1 MNFQRAT
8 PSVEQGQDPPGL
20 QAVLARVHWVL
31 VSPSHPGNVGATA
44 RALKVTGFH
53 QLWQVDSNHALAAQ
67 RLLDP
72 QATAMASGADDLLQ
86 KAHHAQ
92 SLDQALQ
99 PCLLSLAFTARPRE
113 FEPPRR
119 SLQQGLK
126 EALDL
131 LHLYPEAP
139 VAMVFGAERAG
150 LTNDELMSCS
160 RVCGLAV
167 NPGFGSLN
175 LSQAVQVVAYFLRH
189 LVMQEGHEGQAKG
202 QGEGQGQGQGEGPG
216 QGPSVSGSPPALAP
230 AASVQALYRTL
241 HQLALASGY
250 LDPKEPGRFRDRL
263 QRLASRTQLLEDE
276 AQLLHGLSREIL
288 KRLG

>member
-72 QATAMASGADDLLQ
+72 QAIAMASGADDLLQ

-131 LHLYPEAP
+131 LRLYPEAS

-189 LVMQEGHEGQAKG
+189 LVMQEGLDEQAKG
-202 QGEGQGQGQGEGPG
+202 QGEGQG

-250 LDPKEPGRFRDRL
+250 LDPGEPGRFRDRL

>member
-44 RALKVTGFH
+44 RALKVTGFN
-53 QLWQVDSNHALAAQ
+53 QLWQVDSNQALAAQ

-72 QATAMASGADDLLQ
+72 QAIAMASGADDLLQ

-119 SLQQGLK
+119 SLQQGLE
-126 EALDL
+126 EALNL
-131 LHLYPEAP
+131 LRLYPEAS

-167 NPGFGSLN
+167 NPGFSSLN

-189 LVMQEGHEGQAKG
+189 LVMQEGLGDKAK
-202 QGEGQGQGQGEGPG
+202 GQGQGQGEGESQG
-216 QGPSVSGSPPALAP
+216 QGPSVSVSPPALAP
-230 AASVQALYRTL
+230 AASVQALYSTL

-276 AQLLHGLSREIL
+276 SQLLHGLSREIL

>member
-1 MNFQRAT
+1 M
-8 PSVEQGQDPPGL
+8 
-20 QAVLARVHWVL
+20 
-31 VSPSHPGNVGATA
+31 
-44 RALKVTGFH
+44 
-53 QLWQVDSNHALAAQ
+53 DSNQALAAQ

-72 QATAMASGADDLLQ
+72 QAIAMASGADDLLQ

-131 LHLYPEAP
+131 LRLYPEAP

-160 RVCGLAV
+160 RVCGLSV

-189 LVMQEGHEGQAKG
+189 LVMQQGLDEQAKG
-202 QGEGQGQGQGEGPG
+202 QGEGQG

-230 AASVQALYRTL
+230 AASVQALYSTL
-241 HQLALASGY
+241 QQLALASGY

>member
-1 MNFQRAT
+1 
-8 PSVEQGQDPPGL
+8 
-20 QAVLARVHWVL
+20 
-31 VSPSHPGNVGATA
+31 VGATA

-53 QLWQVDSNHALAAQ
+53 QLWQVDSNQALAAQ

-72 QATAMASGADDLLQ
+72 QAIAMASGADDLLQ

-131 LHLYPEAP
+131 LRLYPEAS

-167 NPGFGSLN
+167 NPAFGSLN

-189 LVMQEGHEGQAKG
+189 LVMQEGLDEQAKG
-202 QGEGQGQGQGEGPG
+202 QGQGQG

-250 LDPKEPGRFRDRL
+250 LDPGEPGRFRDRL

>member
-1 MNFQRAT
+1 MDFQRAA
-8 PSVEQGQDPPGL
+8 PSVEQGQDSQRL
-20 QAVLARVHWVL
+20 RALLDRVHWVL

-44 RALKVTGFH
+44 RALKVTGFY

-67 RLLDP
+67 RLADP
-72 QATAMASGADDLLQ
+72 QALAMASGADDLLQ
-86 KAHHAQ
+86 KAHHAEN
-92 SLDQALQ
+92 LDQALA
-99 PCLLSLAFTARPRE
+99 PCVLSLAFTARPRE

-119 SLQQGLK
+119 NLQDGLQ

-131 LHLYPEAP
+131 LCSYPEAR

-160 RVCGLAV
+160 RVCGLSV

-189 LVMQEGHEGQAKG
+189 LALQ
-202 QGEGQGQGQGEGPG
+202 EGPG
-216 QGPSVSGSPPALAP
+216 KQASQPMSADPRPRALAP
-230 AASVQALYRTL
+230 AASVQALYSTL
-241 HQLALASGY
+241 EQLALASGY
-250 LDPKEPGRFRDRL
+250 LNPKEPGRFRDRL

>member
-72 QATAMASGADDLLQ
+72 QAIAMASGADDLLQ

-189 LVMQEGHEGQAKG
+189 LVMQEGLGDKAKG
-202 QGEGQGQGQGEGPG
+202 QVEGPG

>member
-1 MNFQRAT
+1 VNFQRAT

-20 QAVLARVHWVL
+20 QAVFARVHWVL
-31 VSPSHPGNVGATA
+31 VNPSHPGNVGATA

-53 QLWQVDSNHALAAQ
+53 QLWQVDSNQALAAQ

-72 QATAMASGADDLLQ
+72 QAIAMASGADDLLQ

-119 SLQQGLK
+119 SLQQGLN

-131 LHLYPEAP
+131 LRLYPEAP

-160 RVCGLAV
+160 RVCGLSV

-189 LVMQEGHEGQAKG
+189 LVMQQGLDEQAKGQG
-202 QGEGQGQGQGEGPG
+202 QGEGQGEGPWQG
-216 QGPSVSGSPPALAP
+216 QGPSLSGSPPALAP
-230 AASVQALYRTL
+230 AASVQALYSTL
-241 HQLALASGY
+241 QQLALASGY

-276 AQLLHGLSREIL
+276 AQLLQGLSREIL

>member
-1 MNFQRAT
+1 VDFQRAV
-8 PSVEQGQDPPGL
+8 PSVEQGHDSPDL
-20 QAVLARVHWVL
+20 QAVLSRVHWVL

-53 QLWQVDSNHALAAQ
+53 RLWQVDANEVHAKQ

-72 QATAMASGADDLLQ
+72 QALAMASGADDLLQ
-86 KAHHAQ
+86 EAQHAKA
-92 SLDQALQ
+92 LDQALA
-99 PCLLSLAFTARPRE
+99 PCLLSMAFTARPRE

-119 SLQQGLK
+119 GLHDGLE
-126 EALDL
+126 EALGL
-131 LHLYPEAP
+131 LQSHPQAQ

-167 NPGFGSLN
+167 NPAFGSLN
-175 LSQAVQVVAYFLRH
+175 LSQAVQVVAYFLRYLAIQGLH
-189 LVMQEGHEGQAKG
+189 SSRVGVQPEGVFTQPTKPLEQA
-202 QGEGQGQGQGEGPG
+202 P
-216 QGPSVSGSPPALAP
+216 AP
-230 AASVQALYRTL
+230 AASVQALYKTL
-241 HQLALASGY
+241 EQLALASGY
-250 LDPKEPGRFRDRL
+250 LNPSEPGRFRDRL
-263 QRLASRTQLLEDE
+263 QRLAARTQLLEDE

>member
-72 QATAMASGADDLLQ
+72 QAIAMASGADDLLQ

-160 RVCGLAV
+160 RVCGLSV

-189 LVMQEGHEGQAKG
+189 LVMQQGLDEQAKG
-202 QGEGQGQGQGEGPG
+202 QGEGQGQGPF
-216 QGPSVSGSPPALAP
+216 VSGSPPALAP
-230 AASVQALYRTL
+230 AASVQALYSTL
-241 HQLALASGY
+241 QQLALASGY

>member
-31 VSPSHPGNVGATA
+31 VNPSHPGNVGATA

-53 QLWQVDSNHALAAQ
+53 QLWQVDSNQALAAQ

-72 QATAMASGADDLLQ
+72 QAIAMASGADDLLQ

-131 LHLYPEAP
+131 LRLYPEAS

-189 LVMQEGHEGQAKG
+189 LVMQESLGDKAK
-202 QGEGQGQGQGEGPG
+202 GQGEGPG
-216 QGPSVSGSPPALAP
+216 QGPSVSGAPPALAP
-230 AASVQALYRTL
+230 AASVQALYGTL
-241 HQLALASGY
+241 QQLALVSGY

>member
-44 RALKVTGFH
+44 RALKVTGFN
-53 QLWQVDSNHALAAQ
+53 QLWQVDSNQALAAQ
-67 RLLDP
+67 RLFDP
-72 QATAMASGADDLLQ
+72 QAIAMASGADDLLQ

-119 SLQQGLK
+119 SLQQGLE
-126 EALDL
+126 EALNL
-131 LHLYPEAP
+131 LRLYPEAS

-167 NPGFGSLN
+167 NPGFSSLN

-189 LVMQEGHEGQAKG
+189 LVMQEGLGDKAK
-202 QGEGQGQGQGEGPG
+202 GQGQGQGEGESQG
-216 QGPSVSGSPPALAP
+216 QGPSVSVSPPALAP
-230 AASVQALYRTL
+230 AASVQALYSTL

-276 AQLLHGLSREIL
+276 SQLLHGLSREIL

>member
-44 RALKVTGFH
+44 RALKVTGFN
-53 QLWQVDSNHALAAQ
+53 QLWQVDRNQALAAQ

-72 QATAMASGADDLLQ
+72 QAIAMASGADDLLQ

-131 LHLYPEAP
+131 LRLYPEAS

-189 LVMQEGHEGQAKG
+189 LVMQEGFDEQAKG
-202 QGEGQGQGQGEGPG
+202 QGQGQEQGKGL
-216 QGPSVSGSPPALAP
+216 GPSVSGSPPALAP
-230 AASVQALYRTL
+230 AASVQALYRTM

-250 LDPKEPGRFRDRL
+250 LDPGEPGRFRDRL

>member
-1 MNFQRAT
+1 L
-8 PSVEQGQDPPGL
+8 S
-20 QAVLARVHWVL
+20 RVHWVL

-53 QLWQVDSNHALAAQ
+53 RLWQVDANEAHAKQ

-72 QATAMASGADDLLQ
+72 QAQAMASGADDLLQ
-86 KAHHAQ
+86 EAQHAET
-92 SLDQALQ
+92 LDQALA
-99 PCLLSLAFTARPRE
+99 PCLLSMAFTARPRE

-119 SLQQGLK
+119 GLHDGLE
-126 EALDL
+126 EALGL
-131 LHLYPEAP
+131 LQSHPQAQ

-160 RVCGLAV
+160 RVCGLSV
-167 NPGFGSLN
+167 NPAFGSLN

-189 LVMQEGHEGQAKG
+189 VAIQGLHSSRVGGQA
-202 QGEGQGQGQGEGPG
+202 EGVFTQPTKPLEQAP
-216 QGPSVSGSPPALAP
+216 AP
-230 AASVQALYRTL
+230 AASVQALYKTL
-241 HQLALASGY
+241 EQLALASGY
-250 LDPKEPGRFRDRL
+250 LNPSEPGRFRDRL
-263 QRLASRTQLLEDE
+263 QRLAARTQLLEDE

>member
-31 VSPSHPGNVGATA
+31 VNPSHPGNVGATA

-53 QLWQVDSNHALAAQ
+53 QLWQVDSNQALAAQ

-72 QATAMASGADDLLQ
+72 QAIAMASGADDLLQ

-131 LHLYPEAP
+131 LRLYPEAP

-160 RVCGLAV
+160 RVCGLSV

-189 LVMQEGHEGQAKG
+189 LVMQEGLDEQAKG
-202 QGEGQGQGQGEGPG
+202 QGQG

-241 HQLALASGY
+241 QQLALASGY

>member
-8 PSVEQGQDPPGL
+8 PSVEQGQDPPGI

-53 QLWQVDSNHALAAQ
+53 QLWQVDSNQALAAQ

-72 QATAMASGADDLLQ
+72 QAIAMASGADDLLQ

-160 RVCGLAV
+160 RVCGLSV

-189 LVMQEGHEGQAKG
+189 LVMQQGLDELAKG
-202 QGEGQGQGQGEGPG
+202 QREGQG

-230 AASVQALYRTL
+230 AASVQALYSTL
-241 HQLALASGY
+241 QQLALVSGY

>member
-53 QLWQVDSNHALAAQ
+53 QLWQVDRNQALAAQ

-72 QATAMASGADDLLQ
+72 QAIAMASGADDLLQ

-131 LHLYPEAP
+131 LRLYPEAS

-189 LVMQEGHEGQAKG
+189 LVMQEG
-202 QGEGQGQGQGEGPG
+202 
-216 QGPSVSGSPPALAP
+216 
-230 AASVQALYRTL
+230 
-241 HQLALASGY
+241 
-250 LDPKEPGRFRDRL
+250 
-263 QRLASRTQLLEDE
+263 
-276 AQLLHGLSREIL
+276 
-288 KRLG
+288 

>member
-1 MNFQRAT
+1 MDFQRAA
-8 PSVEQGQDPPGL
+8 PSVEQGQDSQRL
-20 QAVLARVHWVL
+20 RALLDRVHWVL

-44 RALKVTGFH
+44 RALKVTGFY

-67 RLLDP
+67 RLADP
-72 QATAMASGADDLLQ
+72 QALAMASGADDLLQ
-86 KAHHAQ
+86 KAHHAEN
-92 SLDQALQ
+92 LDQALA
-99 PCLLSLAFTARPRE
+99 PCVLSLAFTARPRE

-119 SLQQGLK
+119 NLQDGLQ

-131 LHLYPEAP
+131 LCSYPEAR

-160 RVCGLAV
+160 RVCGLSV

-189 LVMQEGHEGQAKG
+189 LALQ
-202 QGEGQGQGQGEGPG
+202 EGPG
-216 QGPSVSGSPPALAP
+216 KQASQPMSADPRPLALAP
-230 AASVQALYRTL
+230 AASVQALYSTL
-241 HQLALASGY
+241 EQLALASGY
-250 LDPKEPGRFRDRL
+250 LNPKEPGRFRDRL

>member
-31 VSPSHPGNVGATA
+31 VNPSHPGNVGATA

-53 QLWQVDSNHALAAQ
+53 QLWQVDSNQALAAQ

-72 QATAMASGADDLLQ
+72 QAIAMASGADDLLQ

-131 LHLYPEAP
+131 LRLYPEAP

-160 RVCGLAV
+160 RVCGLSV

-189 LVMQEGHEGQAKG
+189 LVMQEGLDEQAKG
-202 QGEGQGQGQGEGPG
+202 QGEGQG

-241 HQLALASGY
+241 QQLALASGY